1 MKIKAKNAKYGVTKR
16 FNIEDSKQKR
26 QIRVLE
32 LRKLHMEKHYE
43 GSNILLLESGVYSKS
58 LQIWIAF
65 FPIYVY
71 GGLTFLKI
79 LKIYG
84 KSHRR

>member
-43 GSNILLLESGVYSKS
+43 GSNILL
-58 LQIWIAF
+58 
-65 FPIYVY
+65 
-71 GGLTFLKI
+71 
-79 LKIYG
+79 
-84 KSHRR
+84 